1 MAEIDSLGTNF
12 YYAGVQ
18 NSQNSN
24 EALKN
29 KKTEQSQKSSKSKFS
44 SLIKAQAEA
53 EAELSK
59 SDSVSEELKAMT
71 VESAVVFLRDRVDTA
86 GNRFSEQMTQE
97 NLENFKDAV
106 AQFIKYIVENNFEVT
121 SKRPR
126 RPQFVSPIG
135 IFSNYS
141 APPHL
146 VDPKVQISVINE
158 KLDDLTRDMLN
169 NQRNN
174 LKILQQVNEIKGL
187 VIDLLRA

>member
-1 MAEIDSLGTNF
+1 MAEIDSLGSGF

-29 KKTEQSQKSSKSKFS
+29 KKAGQSEKSSRSRFS
-44 SLIKAQAEA
+44 SL
-53 EAELSK
+53 LK
-59 SDSVSEELKAMT
+59 SQTESEVQVSSFDEVSETLKTMT
-71 VESAVVFLRDRVDTA
+71 VESAVVFLRDRVDAA
-86 GNRFSEQMTQE
+86 GNDFSDQMTQE
-97 NLENFKDAV
+97 NLEKFKDAV
-106 AQFIKYIVENNFEVT
+106 GQFIRYIVENNFEVT
-121 SKRPR
+121 SRQSR

-135 IFSNYS
+135 IFSNYNTK
-141 APPHL
+141 PHL
-146 VDPKVQISVINE
+146 KDPKVQITVINE

>member
-1 MAEIDSLGTNF
+1 MAEIDSLGSGF

-29 KKTEQSQKSSKSKFS
+29 KKTEGSQKSSKTRFS
-44 SLIKAQAEA
+44 SLLKSQTEGESEIKGADEI
-53 EAELSK
+53 
-59 SDSVSEELKAMT
+59 SEQLKTMSI
-71 VESAVVFLRDRVDTA
+71 ESAVVFLRDRVDSA
-86 GNRFSEQMTQE
+86 GNDFSDEMTQE
-97 NLENFKDAV
+97 NLEKFKEAV
-106 AQFIKYIVENNFEVT
+106 GQFIKYIVENNFEVT
-121 SKRPR
+121 SRQSR

-135 IFSNYS
+135 IFSTYNTK
-141 APPHL
+141 PHL
-146 VDPKVQISVINE
+146 KDPKVQITVINE